1 MQASAPRADDADVE
15 AVMTARL
22 AKRLCELPISLGG
35 DALVPDTLVR
45 EEFSISAMTLW
56 KWSRD
61 EKLGFPPVVKIKTR
75 NYRSRRALDEFK
87 ARLLREAIS
96 GRAGTVNRPTSE
108 A

>member
-1 MQASAPRADDADVE
+1 
-15 AVMTARL
+15 MTQRL
-22 AKRLCELPISLGG
+22 AKRLCETPVSLEG
-35 DALVPDTLVR
+35 DVLVPDTLVR

-61 EKLGFPPVVKIKTR
+61 QKLAFPPVVKIKTR

-96 GRAGTVNRPTSE
+96 GRAGTVTGPTSE
-108 A
+108 VTDV